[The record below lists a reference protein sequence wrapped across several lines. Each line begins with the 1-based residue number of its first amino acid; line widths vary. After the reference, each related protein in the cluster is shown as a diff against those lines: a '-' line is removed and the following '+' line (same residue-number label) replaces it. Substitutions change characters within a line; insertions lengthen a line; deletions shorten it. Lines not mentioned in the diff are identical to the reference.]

1 MAPPSLPPLLTP
13 NAPSPPKPND
23 WRKHLAGSLNLW
35 LGLYLIAA
43 IWALMDD
50 TLVILAQQHCLSSL
64 NAMFTI
70 IAFLASLVLYGL
82 MGLSPAIPKRIF
94 LPLILLPWLGTAL
107 GLLVLIYDFQRIQVL
122 DWWLSLGQISLVFA
136 WAYGLR
142 KPDNSRWFPIRVE
155 HLGKRVFSVWN
166 LVIFGLGN
174 LLILLPVIAIYLAV
188 CTSLA
193 VGHFTAGFLSLRPSG
208 LYAQARTYAREDNK
222 TVMLFP
228 MSHIADAGFYQMVS
242 ASATSNSVILM
253 EGVTDTQNL
262 LTNKLSYKRSADSLG
277 LAEQHE
283 ELKMETGELVR
294 ADVDIEEFSQTT
306 IDILNFVTYLH
317 TQGINAENLRQLL
330 DYHPTPGMEQRLFAD
345 LLLKRNAHLFKVL
358 QERLPTAHE
367 FIIPWGAAHMPGI
380 SQELLKAGFHQT
392 SAHDYAVIRFGAKDK
407 VAFKNIP
414 AKTSNAN
421 TTAP

>member
-1 MAPPSLPPLLTP
+1 M
-13 NAPSPPKPND
+13 
-23 WRKHLAGSLNLW
+23 W

-228 MSHIADAGFYQMVS
+228 MSH
-242 ASATSNSVILM
+242 
-253 EGVTDTQNL
+253 
-262 LTNKLSYKRSADSLG
+262 
-277 LAEQHE
+277 
-283 ELKMETGELVR
+283 
-294 ADVDIEEFSQTT
+294 
-306 IDILNFVTYLH
+306 
-317 TQGINAENLRQLL
+317 
-330 DYHPTPGMEQRLFAD
+330 
-345 LLLKRNAHLFKVL
+345 
-358 QERLPTAHE
+358 
-367 FIIPWGAAHMPGI
+367 
-380 SQELLKAGFHQT
+380 
-392 SAHDYAVIRFGAKDK
+392 
-407 VAFKNIP
+407 
-414 AKTSNAN
+414 
-421 TTAP
+421 